1 MLLMLYPQS
10 RRLSAFALF
19 AISIF
24 FLSAAS
30 IRAQVVAAALKPGDG
45 DGEDRGHSAVVR
57 DSADAKEKGG
67 AAPER
72 KPETTEE
79 KLSAL
84 EQMLLEQGQRLN
96 QLQQTIAE
104 QQETI
109 RLLAGKLGAG
119 ERLTATSGATETA
132 PPGTAAATANAS
144 QPAQSAA
151 APSVDDRLKKVEG
164 QLVQVEGQVKK
175 FGPFRFSG
183 DFRLRGDATFR
194 SATTDPDPPLQHLQ
208 NVRAR
213 YRFRLNLDTDLYPN
227 LSFHLQLGTGP
238 LNNQLTLDQDFA
250 GTTVRHPLFIS
261 EAWIDYRPTKS
272 LQLQGGRVV
281 EVFADNS
288 RFLFD
293 DDIRF
298 NGFNEKYVRTLAQ
311 SCRNGVT
318 GEVVACTKDSKPYSL
333 TSIEFRAGQYIF
345 TNPNVAVI
353 APGSPLASA
362 GQIIGTTGRS
372 SNLFHQGV
380 LFNQKFNNRWGYQL
394 GGDVQVYRNP
404 NQIGLAS
411 NLVGAVLLV
420 QPSIGIALSG
430 PLVGVGTA
438 TTTPG
443 GAIYTAR
450 NFQIARATYRL
461 NYAGW
466 EHCARAKEGQPPNC
480 HKYPVVVNFQFARN
494 VGVGLPERDA
504 WLVMGQVGEIT
515 KRGDMSFMY
524 LYTSKGANA
533 LISQVT
539 DDDLGG
545 GSGVNIHTSHFRF
558 EYGVAKKVKLQ
569 SLFFIQSQIRNSGD
583 YPNFFVPLGAFAPRT
598 YRMQQQLLFTF

>member
-1 MLLMLYPQS
+1 MLLMFGPHSS
-10 RRLSAFALF
+10 RVTTATLLG
-19 AISIF
+19 ISLF
-24 FLSAAS
+24 FLGAAS
-30 IRAQVVAAALKPGDG
+30 ARAQVVAATNPDGAPG
-45 DGEDRGHSAVVR
+45 AVR
-57 DSADAKEKGG
+57 E
-67 AAPER
+67 APEPTTASPEK

-79 KLSAL
+79 KLNAL

-109 RLLAGKLGAG
+109 RLLASKLNGG
-119 ERLTATSGATETA
+119 ERATATLASSETA
-132 PPGTAAATANAS
+132 QPAAVAS
-144 QPAQSAA
+144 GNTTGALQPAQPPQS
-151 APSVDDRLKKVEG
+151 PSIDDRVKK
-164 QLVQVEGQVKK
+164 LEGQVAK

-183 DFRLRGDATFR
+183 DFRLRADATFR
-194 SATTDPDPPLQHLQ
+194 SATTDPDPPLQHVQ

-213 YRFRLNLDTDLYPN
+213 YRLRLNLDTDLYPN
-227 LSFHLQLGTGP
+227 LSFHMQLASGP
-238 LNNQLTLDQDFA
+238 INNNLTLDQDFTA
-250 GTTVRHPLFIS
+250 TTVRHPFFIS
-261 EAWIDYRPTKS
+261 EAWIDYHPKKS
-272 LQLQGGRVV
+272 IQLQGGRVL

-298 NGFNEKYVRTLAQ
+298 NGFNEKYVW
-311 SCRNGVT
+311 
-318 GEVVACTKDSKPYSL
+318 SL
-333 TSIEFRAGQYIF
+333 KKNQLSMSSIEFRAGQYIF
-345 TNPNVAVI
+345 SNPNVAVI
-353 APGSPLASA
+353 TPGSPLASA
-362 GQIIGTTGRS
+362 GQILGTTGRS

-380 LFNQKFNNRWGYQL
+380 LFNQKFNDKWSDQF
-394 GGDVQVYRNP
+394 GGDVQLYRNP
-404 NQIGLAS
+404 NQIGLSSTAAG
-411 NLVGAVLLV
+411 VVLLV
-420 QPSIGIALSG
+420 QPGIGLALSG

-450 NFQIARATYRL
+450 NFEIARATYRL
-461 NYAGW
+461 NYAGF
-466 EHCARAKEGQPPNC
+466 ERDGHL
-480 HKYPVVVNFQFARN
+480 YPVVLNFQFARN

-504 WLVMGQVGEIT
+504 WLVMGQVGRIT

-558 EYGVAKKVKLQ
+558 EYGLAKKVTLQ

-583 YPNFFVPLGAFAPRT
+583 FPNFFVPLGAFAPRT
-598 YRMQQQLLFTF
+598 YRMQQQLLFQF